1 MVEGPQCRLK
11 TLKLAAVLLQ
21 RRLLRIE
28 AAQAASALSG
38 AAAAALLQRC
48 VQEVFSVGKECFLVF
63 EGGAALRL
71 HFAMSGNSLINSATD
86 KAEQQQPP
94 PPSPPPP
101 PLVLVFD
108 THRIALVNG
117 ATATVRTAAY
127 VQTVRARAARDVLAL
142 PFDTEAAVGLLR
154 GDTRA
159 VLDAIMDQAVAPGVG
174 NVIKCEGLLAAGI
187 HPLTPT
193 AELEDQ
199 TLRRLLG
206 ALRAFARAW
215 YLSCRAGRRHD
226 YAVYGRQTCAHC
238 GTGRVQLV
246 RCGDK
251 QRITYFC
258 DGCQRQGRR
267 ANCLPKPKV
276 GSLRCAW
283 QQQRQ
288 RQQQC
293 AETVAAGGAMEPAT
307 SCRKRSRSDC
317 DDPKPAASAATAT
330 AATTM
335 VTAAAVPAVGKGGEG
350 AGAGGRGTRRIP
362 LMQPMCKCRP
372 AAAKLQRVR
381 KTGPN
386 QHRLFWS
393 CGSRNSRARCSFFV
407 WADGA
412 FPRCSAHNAP
422 ATMRRVLKVGANNG
436 RYFFSCRETG
446 CQLVFKWATEP
457 PSNSTQSFYSGQ
469 LPL

>member
-28 AAQAASALSG
+28 AAQAAPALSG
-38 AAAAALLQRC
+38 VLQRC

-86 KAEQQQPP
+86 QAEQQQ
-94 PPSPPPP
+94 PP

-127 VQTVRARAARDVLAL
+127 VQAVRGRAARDVLAL

-215 YLSCRAGRRHD
+215 YLSCRAGRRHG

-251 QRITYFC
+251 RRITYFC

-267 ANCLPKPKV
+267 ANCLPRPKV

-283 QQQRQ
+283 QQQQ
-288 RQQQC
+288 QQQQQC
-293 AETVAAGGAMEPAT
+293 AVIMEPAT
-307 SCRKRSRSDC
+307 SGRKRSRSDC
-317 DDPKPAASAATAT
+317 DDPEPAASAATAT
-330 AATTM
+330 AATT
-335 VTAAAVPAVGKGGEG
+335 VVAVAAAAAIGKGGEG
-350 AGAGGRGTRRIP
+350 AGAGGRGTCRIP

-386 QHRLFWS
+386 QHRLFWA

-412 FPRCSAHNAP
+412 FPRCSAHDAP

-446 CQLVFKWATEP
+446 CQLVFKWAPEP